1 MNLNRTVTLVLLA
14 FLILDAMA
22 ENGEKWKG
30 KRKKK
35 KNRKKWKS
43 KAKMDFIEMTA
54 RGTAAPPDTP
64 PVGEAGT
71 ASERNTDIGKDGA
84 K

>member
-1 MNLNRTVTLVLLA
+1 MNLQRTVTLVLLA
-14 FLILDAMA
+14 ILILDVVA

-43 KAKMDFIEMTA
+43 KAKMELIELSAKSSTKE
-54 RGTAAPPDTP
+54 PP
-64 PVGEAGT
+64 PVAVPGL
-71 ASERNTDIGKDGA
+71 ERSSFSSNNNQDNSQ
-84 K
+84 